1 MSLLVALSL
10 LTSSPAWSA
19 AVLTFRSDAPIHLY
33 VDGQKAASTTLGRA
47 AELQLEPG
55 AHTLRLESITGRVLH
70 SGRVDIEDYTALE
83 TRWYRRKFE
92 VMGAVELPG
101 YRPEDPSDPV
111 PEGDAVEAG
120 DDGAVIIGGEA
131 SLSEGD
137 GAVIIGAAPSGGGDT
152 GSPDGAGLAE
162 ADSARAEGDGADD
175 APGDD
180 RAGDERAGDERAAPP
195 PLAISAG
202 AAAGTARS
210 AALPVPVGSTAI
222 PPVPVGG
229 AVREGAGGVAL
240 GVGAA
245 RTADAAGA
253 VGSPARTD
261 GSPSELASPGA
272 EEMTL
277 GAAAPLAVP
286 APADGL
292 ASAGTAPDPQ
302 PLSQSAVALSD
313 DVLYL
318 TFHRG
323 DVQAPLMG
331 IAVSAERVVVTDGSG
346 AARFAMD
353 LDEAAAQAAA
363 DPDAPGSVLF
373 FTRDGRWANIYIDGE
388 VAAYIANEAQ
398 ATLELEP
405 GTYEVEIRDARG
417 KEVWHRGELTVEG
430 GESLEIGFA
439 RGLEPQVQ
447 GAAGAWV
454 PSGEE
459 SARR

>member
-1 MSLLVALSL
+1 MSLLIALSL

-19 AVLTFRSDAPIHLY
+19 AVLTFRSDAPVHLY

-47 AELQLEPG
+47 AELQLDPG

-101 YRPEDPSDPV
+101 YRRDDPPELAQA
-111 PEGDAVEAG
+111 GDAEVAE
-120 DDGAVIIGGEA
+120 DDGAVMIGEEA

-137 GAVIIGAAPSGGGDT
+137 GAVIIGAPSGDPGGSDTGGPDPAADGDGGDT
-152 GSPDGAGLAE
+152 A
-162 ADSARAEGDGADD
+162 SA
-175 APGDD
+175 
-180 RAGDERAGDERAAPP
+180 AAP

-202 AAAGTARS
+202 AARS
-210 AALPVPVGSTAI
+210 EAPPVPVGATTP

-229 AVREGAGGVAL
+229 
-240 GVGAA
+240 GVGG
-245 RTADAAGA
+245 AAGSGDAVGGDA
-253 VGSPARTD
+253 VGSGGD
-261 GSPSELASPGA
+261 
-272 EEMTL
+272 
-277 GAAAPLAVP
+277 AAPAP
-286 APADGL
+286 AGPEAESTAPSAIPAAADGL
-292 ASAGTAPDPQ
+292 ASAGTAPVPQ

-313 DVLYL
+313 EVLYL

-331 IAVSAERVVVTDGSG
+331 IAISAERVVVTDGSG

-373 FTRDGRWANIYIDGE
+373 FTRDGRWANVYIDGE

-398 ATLELEP
+398 AALDLKP

-430 GESLEIGFA
+430 GKSLEIGFA
-439 RGLEPQVQ
+439 RDLEPQVQ
-447 GAAGAWV
+447 GADGAWV